1 MGRGGVGRSG
11 EYNCIRD
18 PEQLLENANAL
29 IIYYCAFSIIVESYS
44 LNQEGYGSI
53 LHFLY
58 WYPILLKYTL
68 FS

>member
-11 EYNCIRD
+11 EHNCNRD

-29 IIYYCAFSIIVESYS
+29 IIYYRAFSIIVESYS
-44 LNQEGYGSI
+44 LNQEGYGGI